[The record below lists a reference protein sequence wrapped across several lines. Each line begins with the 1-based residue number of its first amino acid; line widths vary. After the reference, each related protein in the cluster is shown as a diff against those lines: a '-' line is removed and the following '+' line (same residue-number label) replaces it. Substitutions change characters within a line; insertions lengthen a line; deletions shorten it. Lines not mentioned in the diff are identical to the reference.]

1 MSYKN
6 KKEKNFEEKEEEEEK
21 YIPEIDIEIDDFD
34 QFDEQIF
41 NEINQAREFPDQ
53 YVLKLEDILNSIK
66 SKETNYLFLEN
77 AAFLYDDLLGSLE
90 DSIKFLKSQKKLPGF
105 KRHWSI
111 TDSCERLL
119 YEYVYDQNYKNNNNT
134 FEKRI
139 KEYGQPYGENYEII
153 NYDMFDPEFIVI
165 NLILGDGDR
174 NKFERK
180 VIFNPNLQYIG
191 ISSGI
196 LPPNKVCTIINCCE
210 EFFGIN
216 ENVPKEIQ
224 NKYKSKKNNYN
235 SKTIKSKKSNNYLR
249 EVPDFNWKNQKT
261 KKNEVKK
268 YKAVKKVKKDKK
280 KEDFRKYDEIKT
292 NSNILRGKKQ
302 NIANNVIIKDQPDS
316 QTINDAFNA
325 FDYDLGNFDEEE
337 FFEKE
342 FDTNYGKYEKEK
354 NSHKKLF
361 KTSATNENGQQTTI
375 TTTIVENVDKN
386 GIKRGYY
393 VEKEDNVNVETKNYI
408 NKKENER
415 DKNERIEKEKR
426 DMKILKDMERK
437 EKERIEKQK
446 YDKNRIKEIPIK
458 LKGKKEFDENEYFD
472 DEQYDDPNAELPEGA
487 VGMHVKHKT
496 ITDSNGEPSI
506 SVTKTIT
513 YPDGSI
519 QQFVN
524 P

>member
-53 YVLKLEDILNSIK
+53 YALKLEDILNSIK

-153 NYDMFDPEFIVI
+153 NYDLFDPEFIVI

-216 ENVPKEIQ
+216 ENIPKEIQ

-235 SKTIKSKKSNNYLR
+235 SQTIKSKKSNNYLR

-316 QTINDAFNA
+316 QAINDAFNA

-342 FDTNYGKYEKEK
+342 FDTNYGKIEKEK
-354 NSHKKLF
+354 NSSKKMII
-361 KTSATNENGQQTTI
+361 TTTTTENGIQKI
-375 TTTIVENVDKN
+375 FHTTIVENVDKN
-386 GIKRGYY
+386 GLKKGYY
-393 VEKEDNVNVETKNYI
+393 IEEEEKNGNKYI
-408 NKKENER
+408 ID
-415 DKNERIEKEKR
+415 DKILEKEKK
-426 DMKILKDMERK
+426 DMKILKEMERR
-437 EKERIEKQK
+437 EKERIEREKYKKGIKQ
-446 YDKNRIKEIPIK
+446 IPIK
-458 LKGKKEFDENEYFD
+458 INGKKSEIGEAENLDEIDNTEK
-472 DEQYDDPNAELPEGA
+472 DEKANLPEGA
-487 VGMHVKHKT
+487 VGMKVQQRT
-496 ITDSNGEPSI
+496 ITDSNGEPVVEI
-506 SVTKTIT
+506 IKTIT
-513 YPDGSI
+513 YEDGSVQKI
-519 QQFVN
+519 IDKV
-524 P
+524 PLEAL